1 MWLCLARYLLLLTVV
16 AITACTSQNNT
27 WPRIQETGVLRVGL
41 DPTYPPFELFDGEN
55 LTGIDVDLARS
66 LADLS
71 GLQVEFVYFGYDGL
85 YDALATE
92 QVDVLIS
99 ALVVT
104 PERTEDFAYSD
115 PYFNAGEILIVPI
128 GSDIEEMADLNG
140 RSLAVELGAQGHVQA
155 TEWARQLPNLT
166 ILPFNSPDA
175 ALTAVLQQEAEA
187 ALIDQISGRL
197 FLKAQAA
204 DLIKRLPTPVTVEPF
219 ALVVRAE
226 DKELLT
232 HLNDNLAHLQAE
244 GEVDAILNQWLGP

>member
-1 MWLCLARYLLLLTVV
+1 MCR
-16 AITACTSQNNT
+16 
-27 WPRIQETGVLRVGL
+27 
-41 DPTYPPFELFDGEN
+41 
-55 LTGIDVDLARS
+55 
-66 LADLS
+66 
-71 GLQVEFVYFGYDGL
+71 
-85 YDALATE
+85 AT
-92 QVDVLIS
+92 
-99 ALVVT
+99 
-104 PERTEDFAYSD
+104 R
-115 PYFNAGEILIVPI
+115 
-128 GSDIEEMADLNG
+128 
-140 RSLAVELGAQGHVQA
+140 
-155 TEWARQLPNLT
+155 WARQPPNLT

-232 HLNDNLAHLQAE
+232 HLNDNLTHLQAE